1 VFNVT
6 PDEQQD
12 EQFYRDTESVAFPK
26 LDDHQVSLLEPLSKR
41 RVLKRGE
48 LVFKAGQRD
57 VGLTVVLRGEIE
69 VFAQRDDTEQIL
81 ATARER
87 DFIGDVAMLQGTSV
101 LATARIISEEAEIL
115 HVPAGELRRALAEL
129 PAVSKSIVDALIMRR
144 RRLRRDREFAGLR
157 VLAASGERE
166 GRHLDDFLDK
176 NRVPHRL
183 IEFESEQGQALSK
196 RLHLTSRDLPALI
209 TAAGAPLRRPSLREV
224 AQEAGLLRPL
234 AFENESEIKAD
245 LAIVGAG
252 PAGLAAAVYA
262 GSEGLHTVVL
272 ESYAPGGQAGSS
284 SLIENF
290 FGFPTG
296 VSGGDLTWLAQ
307 LQAYRFG
314 AKFSTPA
321 QALSLN
327 YDGTDEYHVCL
338 QVEGCGT
345 VLRAK
350 CVLIATGADY
360 RRLDAEGREQFE
372 NLGVYYA
379 ATALEGQIC
388 RGETVIV
395 AGSGNSAGQAAMFL
409 SDGAAKV
416 LLVIRGDDLSKMSSY
431 LSRRVEAKDNIEI
444 LSHTQ
449 IRRLSGNKILEE
461 AELENTRTGER
472 RVVRTPAIFSMI
484 GAVPCTEWL
493 PGEIDRDEKGFIK
506 TGSLVANAAAWKENK
521 RQPGPLETSLP
532 NVFAAGD
539 VRSGSVKR
547 CAAAVGEGGMAVAG
561 VQEALAASADRS

>member
-1 VFNVT
+1 MT
-6 PDEQQD
+6 PDEQRD
-12 EQFYRDTESVAFPK
+12 EQFYRDTESIAFPK
-26 LDDHQVSLLEPLSKR
+26 LDDHQLSLLEPLAER
-41 RVLKRGE
+41 RALKRGD
-48 LVFKAGQRD
+48 LIFKAGQRD
-57 VGLTVVLRGEIE
+57 LGLTIILRGEVE
-69 VFAQRDDTEQIL
+69 AFESRDGTEQIL

-87 DFIGDVAMLQGTSV
+87 DFIGDVAMLQGTSA
-101 LATARIISEEAEIL
+101 LATVRVTSPEAEIL
-115 HVPAGELRRALAEL
+115 HVPVTELRRAFAEL
-129 PAVSKSIVDALIMRR
+129 PGVSEPIVKALIMRR
-144 RRLRRDREFAGLR
+144 KRLRRDREFAGLR
-157 VLAASGERE
+157 VLAASGTRE
-166 GRHLDDFLDK
+166 GHQLDDFLDK
-176 NRVPHRL
+176 NRIPHRL
-183 IEFESEQGQALSK
+183 VEFESEQGQALSK
-196 RLHLTSRDLPALI
+196 RLHLSSRDLPALI
-209 TAAGAPLRRPSLREV
+209 TAAGVPLRRPSLREV
-224 AQEAGLLRPL
+224 AQVAGLLRPL
-234 AFENESEIKAD
+234 AFENENEIMSD
-245 LAIVGAG
+245 LTIVGAG

-262 GSEGLHTVVL
+262 ASEGLHTVVL

-321 QALSLN
+321 QALSLQ
-327 YDGTDEYHVCL
+327 YDAADEYRACL
-338 QVEGCGT
+338 QVEGCSA

-350 CVLIATGADY
+350 SVLIATGADY

-372 NLGVYYA
+372 NMGVYYA
-379 ATALEGQIC
+379 ATAMEGQIC

-431 LSRRVEAKDNIEI
+431 LSRRVEAQKNIEI
-444 LSHTQ
+444 LYHTQ
-449 IRRLSGNKILEE
+449 IRKMFGNKMLEE
-461 AELENTRTGER
+461 AELENTKTGER
-472 RVVRTPAIFSMI
+472 RVVRTRAVFSMI
-484 GAVPCTEWL
+484 GANPCTEWL
-493 PGEIDRDEKGFIK
+493 PLEIERDDKGFIK
-506 TGSLVANAAAWKENK
+506 TGSAVASAPAWKENK

-532 NVFAAGD
+532 NIFAAGD

-561 VQEALAASADRS
+561 VQIALAALADRS

>member
-1 VFNVT
+1 VT
-6 PDEQQD
+6 LDEQRED
-12 EQFYRDTESVAFPK
+12 EQFYRDTESIAFPK
-26 LDDHQVSLLEPLSKR
+26 LDDHQVSLLEPLAER
-41 RVLKRGE
+41 QVLRRGE
-48 LVFKAGQRD
+48 LIFKAGQRD
-57 VGLTVVLRGEIE
+57 MGLTVVLRGEIE
-69 VFAQRDDTEQIL
+69 VFEHRDATEQIL

-87 DFIGDVAMLQGTSV
+87 DFIGDVAMLQGTSA
-101 LATARIISEEAEIL
+101 LATARVTSPEAEIL
-115 HVPAGELRRALAEL
+115 HVPAAELRLALAEL
-129 PAVSKSIVDALIMRR
+129 PGVSAPIVEALIMRR

-157 VLAASGERE
+157 VLAASGAPE
-166 GRHLDDFLDK
+166 GRQLDDFLDK
-176 NRVPHRL
+176 NRIPHRL
-183 IEFESEQGQALSK
+183 IEFASEQGQELSK

-224 AQEAGLLRPL
+224 AQVAGLLRPL
-234 AFENESEIKAD
+234 AFENESEIKSD

-262 GSEGLHTVVL
+262 ASEGLHTVVL

-296 VSGGDLTWLAQ
+296 ISGGDLTWLAQ

-327 YDGTDEYHVCL
+327 YDGADEYRACL
-338 QVEGCGT
+338 QVEGCGA

-360 RRLDAEGREQFE
+360 RRLDADGREQFE
-372 NLGVYYA
+372 NMGVYYA

-416 LLVIRGDDLSKMSSY
+416 LLVIRGEDLSKMSSY
-431 LSRRVEAKDNIEI
+431 LSRRVEAKDNIDI
-444 LSHTQ
+444 LYHTQ
-449 IRRLSGNKILEE
+449 IRKMSGSKMLEE
-461 AELENTRTGER
+461 AELENTKTGER

-493 PGEIDRDEKGFIK
+493 PLEIKRDEKGFIK
-506 TGSLVANAAAWKENK
+506 TGLLVASAPAWKENK

-532 NVFAAGD
+532 NIFAAGD

-561 VQEALAASADRS
+561 VQEALATSANRT